1 MPGGVNSPVRAYE
14 PYPFFTSNA
23 KGSMIYDVD
32 GHAYIDYCMA
42 YGPLILGH
50 AHQKVIDAVKE
61 QLSKGTIY
69 GTPTEGEVRLAEL
82 VVKAFPS
89 IEMIRLTN
97 TGAEATM
104 HALRTARGFTGRK
117 KILKFEGGYHGA
129 HDSVLVKAGS
139 GATVLGIP
147 TSLGVLEE
155 TSRNTIVIP
164 FNNTQILQE
173 TMDHYGEDI
182 AAVLIEPVMG
192 NIGPVLPKEDYLQAV
207 RRMTKECGIVLIFD
221 EVITGFRLAFGGAQ
235 QYFKIK
241 PDMTTLGKILGG
253 GLPLAAFGGKKEIM
267 AQVSPLGKV
276 YHAGTF
282 NGNPISVTAGLETL
296 KILSTNESI
305 YEELKRKGDRLRKGL
320 LDIVQDR
327 GTSAQV
333 SGLGSMF
340 QIFFTK
346 NAILDYQSTQTSNTN
361 QFMKYQ
367 QQLIKKGIFVPPSQ
381 FETCFVSSAHT
392 DEDLSKSLEAMDSAI
407 ASL

>member
-1 MPGGVNSPVRAYE
+1 
-14 PYPFFTSNA
+14 
-23 KGSMIYDVD
+23 
-32 GHAYIDYCMA
+32 
-42 YGPLILGH
+42 
-50 AHQKVIDAVKE
+50 
-61 QLSKGTIY
+61 
-69 GTPTEGEVRLAEL
+69 
-82 VVKAFPS
+82 
-89 IEMIRLTN
+89 MIRLTN

-267 AQVSPLGKV
+267 TQVSPLGKV